1 MAATRRKAGLAPGAS
16 SPERA
21 RVYHFRVVLDKPLR
35 DWLVIQAHLA
45 QWELGNK
52 SISPSQILHR
62 LVDQARC
69 ADLRRLGSG

>member
-1 MAATRRKAGLAPGAS
+1 MAATRRKAVLAPGAS

-45 QWELGNK
+45 QCELGNK
-52 SISPSQILHR
+52 IG
-62 LVDQARC
+62 
-69 ADLRRLGSG
+69 GSMFLNVKGEF